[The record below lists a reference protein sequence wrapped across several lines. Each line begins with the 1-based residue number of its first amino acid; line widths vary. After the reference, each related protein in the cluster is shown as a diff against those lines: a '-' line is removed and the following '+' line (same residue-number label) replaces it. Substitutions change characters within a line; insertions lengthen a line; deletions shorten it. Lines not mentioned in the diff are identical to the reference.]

1 LERPNEVDGLEGA
14 MIAGTLALVF
24 AAMFTGAAIY
34 INLAEQPARLGLED
48 RALLAQWK
56 PSYKR
61 GFAMQAPLAT
71 LSAAL
76 GVAAYF
82 TGHDWRWLLGA
93 ALILA
98 NWPYTLFGM
107 LPTNRKLAAAPI
119 ESAGAGTRRMIES
132 WGRLHAI
139 RSGLGLGATLA
150 FLWAVL

>member
-1 LERPNEVDGLEGA
+1 

-34 INLAEQPARLGLED
+34 INLAEQPARLALED
-48 RALLAQWK
+48 GPLLAQWK

-61 GFAMQAPLAT
+61 GFAMQAPLAA

-82 TGHDWRWLLGA
+82 TAHDWRWLLGA

-98 NWPYTLFGM
+98 NWPYTVFGI
-107 LPTNRKLAAAPI
+107 LPTNSKLMAVPI
-119 ESAGAGTRRMIES
+119 ESAGAGTRRMIEY

-150 FLWAVL
+150 FLWAVV